1 MNNILI
7 SNNKLS
13 NYQDNNIIIKDK
25 TIEFLNNGEYTLEI
39 SNTTNL
45 DLNIKLKENVI
56 IKLFILSTNNNL
68 ISNINYKL
76 KKHSN
81 LILFKFYNNNEVEEL
96 EKIYLEQEYST
107 ISYNFSSICN
117 NQETYKI
124 KIYHNDNYVT
134 SNISNKCLGNNNSK
148 ITFEIDSIL
157 DKGNIG
163 CYMNQDTKIICMGDV
178 DAKIE
183 PNMYIEEDDV
193 EARHGS
199 VIGKFDEED
208 LFYLM
213 SRGIPKE
220 ESIKL
225 MIKGFILSNLVV
237 NMDNRSK
244 ILDIINKEYK
254 ILGADNDNI

>member
-7 SNNKLS
+7 SNNKLN
-13 NYQDNNIIIKDK
+13 NYQDNNIIIKDN
-25 TIEFLNNGEYTLEI
+25 TIKFLNNGEYNLEI
-39 SNTTNL
+39 INSNNL
-45 DLNIKLKENVI
+45 NLNLELKENITV
-56 IKLFILSTNNNL
+56 KLFILSINNNI
-68 ISNINYKL
+68 ISNITYNL

-81 LILFKFYNNNEVEEL
+81 LILFKFYNNKELEEK
-96 EKIYLEQEYST
+96 EKIYLEQEYSS
-107 ISYNFSSICN
+107 ISYNFSSICKKN
-117 NQETYKI
+117 EKYKMQ
-124 KIYHNDNYVT
+124 IYHNDNHVT

-148 ITFEIDSIL
+148 ITFDIDSIL

-178 DAKIE
+178 DAKIN

-199 VIGKFDEED
+199 VIGKFNDED

-220 ESIKL
+220 EAIKL

-237 NMDNRSK
+237 NMDNRAK
-244 ILDIINKEYK
+244 ILEIINKEYK
-254 ILGADNDNI
+254 

>member
-7 SNNKLS
+7 SNNKLN
-13 NYQDNNIIIKDK
+13 NYQDNNIIIKDN
-25 TIEFLNNGEYTLEI
+25 TIKFLNNGEYNLEI
-39 SNTTNL
+39 INSDNL
-45 DLNIKLKENVI
+45 NLNLELKENI
-56 IKLFILSTNNNL
+56 TIKLFILSINNSI
-68 ISNINYKL
+68 ISNITYTL

-81 LILFKFYNNNEVEEL
+81 LILFKFYNNKEVEE
-96 EKIYLEQEYST
+96 KDTIYLEQEYSS
-107 ISYNFSSICN
+107 ISYNFSSICKKN
-117 NQETYKI
+117 EKYKMQ
-124 KIYHNDNYVT
+124 IYHNDNHVT

-148 ITFEIDSIL
+148 ITFDIDSIL

-178 DAKIE
+178 DAKIN

-199 VIGKFDEED
+199 VIGKFNDED

-220 ESIKL
+220 EAIKL

-237 NMDNRSK
+237 NMDNRAK
-244 ILDIINKEYK
+244 ILEIINKEYK
-254 ILGADNDNI
+254 

>member
-7 SNNKLS
+7 SNNKLN
-13 NYQDNNIIIKDK
+13 NYQDNNIIIKDN
-25 TIEFLNNGEYTLEI
+25 TIKFLNNGEYNLEI
-39 SNTTNL
+39 INSNNL
-45 DLNIKLKENVI
+45 NLNLELKENITV
-56 IKLFILSTNNNL
+56 KLFILSINNNI
-68 ISNINYKL
+68 ISNITYTL

-81 LILFKFYNNNEVEEL
+81 LILFKFYNNKEVEEK
-96 EKIYLEQEYST
+96 EKIYLEQEYSS
-107 ISYNFSSICN
+107 ISYNFSSICKKN
-117 NQETYKI
+117 EKYKMQ
-124 KIYHNDNYVT
+124 IYHNDNHVT

-148 ITFEIDSIL
+148 ITFDIDSIL

-178 DAKIE
+178 DAKIN

-199 VIGKFDEED
+199 VIGKFNDED

-220 ESIKL
+220 EAIKL

-237 NMDNRSK
+237 NMDNRAK
-244 ILDIINKEYK
+244 ILEIINEEYK
-254 ILGADNDNI
+254 

>member
-7 SNNKLS
+7 SNNKLN
-13 NYQDNNIIIKDK
+13 NYQDNNIIIKDN
-25 TIEFLNNGEYTLEI
+25 TIKFLNNGEYNLEI
-39 SNTTNL
+39 INSNNL
-45 DLNIKLKENVI
+45 NLNLELKENITV
-56 IKLFILSTNNNL
+56 KLFILSINNN
-68 ISNINYKL
+68 IICNITYTL

-81 LILFKFYNNNEVEEL
+81 LILFKFYNNKEVEEK
-96 EKIYLEQEYST
+96 ETIYLEQEYSS
-107 ISYNFSSICN
+107 ISYNFSSICKKN
-117 NQETYKI
+117 EKYKMQ
-124 KIYHNDNYVT
+124 IYHNDNHVT

-148 ITFEIDSIL
+148 ITFDIDSIL

-178 DAKIE
+178 DAKIN

-199 VIGKFDEED
+199 VIGKFNDED

-220 ESIKL
+220 EAIKL

-237 NMDNRSK
+237 NMDNRAK
-244 ILDIINKEYK
+244 ILEIINKEYK
-254 ILGADNDNI
+254 

>member
-7 SNNKLS
+7 SNNKLN
-13 NYQDNNIIIKDK
+13 NYQDNNIIIKDN
-25 TIEFLNNGEYTLEI
+25 TIKFLNNGEYNLEI
-39 SNTTNL
+39 INSNNL
-45 DLNIKLKENVI
+45 NLNLELKENITV
-56 IKLFILSTNNNL
+56 KLFILSINNNI
-68 ISNINYKL
+68 ISNITYTL

-81 LILFKFYNNNEVEEL
+81 LILFKFYNNKEVEEK
-96 EKIYLEQEYST
+96 EKIYLEQEYSS
-107 ISYNFSSICN
+107 ISYNFSSICKKN
-117 NQETYKI
+117 EKYKMQ
-124 KIYHNDNYVT
+124 IYHNDNHVT

-148 ITFEIDSIL
+148 ITFDIDSIL

-178 DAKIE
+178 DAKIN

-199 VIGKFDEED
+199 VIGKFNDED

-220 ESIKL
+220 EAIKL

-237 NMDNRSK
+237 NMDNRAK
-244 ILDIINKEYK
+244 ILEIINKEYK
-254 ILGADNDNI
+254 

>member
-7 SNNKLS
+7 SNNKLN
-13 NYQDNNIIIKDK
+13 NYQDNNIIIKDN
-25 TIEFLNNGEYTLEI
+25 TIKFLNNGEYNLEI
-39 SNTTNL
+39 INSNNL
-45 DLNIKLKENVI
+45 NLNLELKENITV
-56 IKLFILSTNNNL
+56 KLFILSINNNI
-68 ISNINYKL
+68 ISNITYNL

-81 LILFKFYNNNEVEEL
+81 LILFKFYNNKEVEEK
-96 EKIYLEQEYST
+96 ETIYLEQEYSS
-107 ISYNFSSICN
+107 ISYNFSSICKKN
-117 NQETYKI
+117 EKYKM
-124 KIYHNDNYVT
+124 KIYHNDNHVT

-148 ITFEIDSIL
+148 ITFDIDSIL

-178 DAKIE
+178 DAKIN

-199 VIGKFDEED
+199 VIGKFNDED

-220 ESIKL
+220 EAIKL

-237 NMDNRSK
+237 NMDNRAK
-244 ILDIINKEYK
+244 ILEIINKEYK
-254 ILGADNDNI
+254 

>member
-7 SNNKLS
+7 SNNKLN
-13 NYQDNNIIIKDK
+13 NYQDNNIIIKDN
-25 TIEFLNNGEYTLEI
+25 TIKFLNNGEYNLEI
-39 SNTTNL
+39 INSNNL
-45 DLNIKLKENVI
+45 NLNLELKENITV
-56 IKLFILSTNNNL
+56 KLFILSINNNI
-68 ISNINYKL
+68 ISNITYTL

-81 LILFKFYNNNEVEEL
+81 LILFKFYNNKEVEEK
-96 EKIYLEQEYST
+96 ETIYLEQEYSS
-107 ISYNFSSICN
+107 ISYNFSSICKKN
-117 NQETYKI
+117 EKYKMQ
-124 KIYHNDNYVT
+124 IYHNDNHVT

-148 ITFEIDSIL
+148 ITFDIDSIL

-178 DAKIE
+178 DAKIN

-199 VIGKFDEED
+199 VIGKFNDED

-220 ESIKL
+220 EAIKL

-237 NMDNRSK
+237 NMDNRAK
-244 ILDIINKEYK
+244 ILEIINKEYK
-254 ILGADNDNI
+254 

>member
-7 SNNKLS
+7 SNNKLN
-13 NYQDNNIIIKDK
+13 NYQDNNIIIKDN
-25 TIEFLNNGEYTLEI
+25 TIKFLNNGEYNLEI
-39 SNTTNL
+39 INSNNL
-45 DLNIKLKENVI
+45 NLNLELKENI
-56 IKLFILSTNNNL
+56 TIKLFILSINNNI
-68 ISNINYKL
+68 ISNITYNL

-81 LILFKFYNNNEVEEL
+81 LILFKFYNNKEVEEK
-96 EKIYLEQEYST
+96 EKIYLEQEYSS
-107 ISYNFSSICN
+107 ISYNFSSICKKN
-117 NQETYKI
+117 EKYKMQ
-124 KIYHNDNYVT
+124 IYHNDNHVT

-148 ITFEIDSIL
+148 ITFDIDSIL

-178 DAKIE
+178 DAKIN

-199 VIGKFDEED
+199 VIGKFNDED

-220 ESIKL
+220 EAIKL

-237 NMDNRSK
+237 NMDNRAK
-244 ILDIINKEYK
+244 ILEIINKEYK
-254 ILGADNDNI
+254 

>member
-7 SNNKLS
+7 SNNKLN
-13 NYQDNNIIIKDK
+13 NYQDNNIIIKDN
-25 TIEFLNNGEYTLEI
+25 TIKFLNNGEYNLEI
-39 SNTTNL
+39 INSNNL
-45 DLNIKLKENVI
+45 NLNLELKENITV
-56 IKLFILSTNNNL
+56 KLFILSINNNI
-68 ISNINYKL
+68 ISNITYTL

-81 LILFKFYNNNEVEEL
+81 LILFKFYNNKEVEEK
-96 EKIYLEQEYST
+96 ETIYLEQEYSS
-107 ISYNFSSICN
+107 ISYNFSSICKKN
-117 NQETYKI
+117 EKYKMQ
-124 KIYHNDNYVT
+124 IYHNDNHVT

-148 ITFEIDSIL
+148 ITFDIDSIL

-178 DAKIE
+178 DAKIN

-199 VIGKFDEED
+199 VIGKFNDED

-213 SRGIPKE
+213 SRGLPKE
-220 ESIKL
+220 EAIKL

-237 NMDNRSK
+237 NMDNRAK
-244 ILDIINKEYK
+244 ILEIINKEYK
-254 ILGADNDNI
+254 

>member
-7 SNNKLS
+7 SNNKLN
-13 NYQDNNIIIKDK
+13 NYQDNNIIIKDN
-25 TIEFLNNGEYTLEI
+25 TIKFLNNGEYNLEI
-39 SNTTNL
+39 INSNNL
-45 DLNIKLKENVI
+45 NLNLELKENITV
-56 IKLFILSTNNNL
+56 KLFILSINNNI
-68 ISNINYKL
+68 ISNITYNL

-81 LILFKFYNNNEVEEL
+81 LILFKFYNNKEVEEK
-96 EKIYLEQEYST
+96 EKIYLEQEYSS
-107 ISYNFSSICN
+107 ISYNFSSICKKN
-117 NQETYKI
+117 EKYKMQ
-124 KIYHNDNYVT
+124 IYHNDNHVT

-148 ITFEIDSIL
+148 ISFDIDSIL

-178 DAKIE
+178 DAKIN

-199 VIGKFDEED
+199 VIGKFNDED

-220 ESIKL
+220 EAIKL

-237 NMDNRSK
+237 NMDNRAK
-244 ILDIINKEYK
+244 ILEIINKEYK
-254 ILGADNDNI
+254 

>member
-7 SNNKLS
+7 SNNKLN
-13 NYQDNNIIIKDK
+13 NYQDNNIIIKDN
-25 TIEFLNNGEYTLEI
+25 TIKFLNNGEYNLEI
-39 SNTTNL
+39 INSNNL
-45 DLNIKLKENVI
+45 NLNLELKENITV
-56 IKLFILSTNNNL
+56 KLFILSINNNI
-68 ISNINYKL
+68 ISNITYTL

-81 LILFKFYNNNEVEEL
+81 LILFKFYNNKEVEEK
-96 EKIYLEQEYST
+96 EKIYLEQEYSS
-107 ISYNFSSICN
+107 ISYNFSSICKKY
-117 NQETYKI
+117 EKYKMQ
-124 KIYHNDNYVT
+124 IYHNDNHVT

-148 ITFEIDSIL
+148 ITFDIDSIL

-178 DAKIE
+178 DAKIN

-199 VIGKFDEED
+199 VIGKFNDED

-220 ESIKL
+220 EAIKL

-237 NMDNRSK
+237 NMDNRAK
-244 ILDIINKEYK
+244 ILEIINEEYK
-254 ILGADNDNI
+254 